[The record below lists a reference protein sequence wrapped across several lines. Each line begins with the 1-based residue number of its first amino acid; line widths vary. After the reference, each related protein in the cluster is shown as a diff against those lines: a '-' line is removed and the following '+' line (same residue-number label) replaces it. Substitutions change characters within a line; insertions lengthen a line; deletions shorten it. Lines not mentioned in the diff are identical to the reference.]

1 MYVRCMYNDDCEEL
15 TKELIA
21 YKLYNNGQTPVL
33 PKYDLTIYKRTIH
46 ECMNSYNLSADSH
59 TKKTQGDNYYIISY
73 N

>member
-1 MYVRCMYNDDCEEL
+1 MYNDNCEEL

-33 PKYDLTIYKRTIH
+33 PKYDLTKQ
-46 ECMNSYNLSADSH
+46 CMNTCNLSADSH
-59 TKKTQGDNYYIISY
+59 TKTQGDNYYIISY